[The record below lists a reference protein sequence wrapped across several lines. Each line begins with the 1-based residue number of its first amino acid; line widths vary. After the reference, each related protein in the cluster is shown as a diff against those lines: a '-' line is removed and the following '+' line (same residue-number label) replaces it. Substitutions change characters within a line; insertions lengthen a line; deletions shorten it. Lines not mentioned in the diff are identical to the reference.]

1 MDYSSKITCFSD
13 VSVSV
18 EQFNKRSSVIGIR
31 IGKPDLYFRII
42 FRYDSDVENSP
53 NLAGLSGLAAL
64 INYALFIDRI
74 TVNFPV
80 SEADVRF
87 IREMTRI
94 NNTEVF
100 VNRLCRRRYEFF
112 RKEFL
117 PGEDEVTLENAEG
130 KTRFIFTGSVVDKET
145 RKGSRVAVLS
155 SGGKESLVTTGMMI
169 ENGENPVALFFNESG
184 GHWKLALPS
193 HRYFMESG
201 IDSLRVWSNV
211 DRFYNF
217 MNRNMKILD
226 ERAFK
231 WADDYPVQL
240 FTFPVYLLSFLPAIL
255 DMGIGEVLMGNE
267 FDDPV
272 EEPPFMGIRHY
283 YGVYDQSPDFQ
294 RRFSSYLEE
303 KGIGVRLWSAVYPIY
318 GCVVEDILAN
328 RYPDLYALQRSCHSC
343 HYDAHGNV
351 VPCGKCSKC
360 LGVRLFIG
368 YAGAD
373 PGVIFYHGDSDLAAL
388 VSKEK
393 LKLDPDELKIMMEG
407 LGTGSFRKDTHVS
420 GIHLLPDEKSA
431 MSQIPREFREKIER
445 IITKYT
451 SGCWRLEEKRWV
463 YTECQ
468 QSEDV

>member
-217 MNRNMKILD
+217 MNRPRDL
-226 ERAFK
+226 
-231 WADDYPVQL
+231 PS
-240 FTFPVYLLSFLPAIL
+240 LSSAH
-255 DMGIGEVLMGNE
+255 
-267 FDDPV
+267 
-272 EEPPFMGIRHY
+272 R
-283 YGVYDQSPDFQ
+283 DQ
-294 RRFSSYLEE
+294 
-303 KGIGVRLWSAVYPIY
+303 V
-318 GCVVEDILAN
+318 
-328 RYPDLYALQRSCHSC
+328 
-343 HYDAHGNV
+343 
-351 VPCGKCSKC
+351 
-360 LGVRLFIG
+360 
-368 YAGAD
+368 
-373 PGVIFYHGDSDLAAL
+373 
-388 VSKEK
+388 
-393 LKLDPDELKIMMEG
+393 
-407 LGTGSFRKDTHVS
+407 
-420 GIHLLPDEKSA
+420 
-431 MSQIPREFREKIER
+431 
-445 IITKYT
+445 
-451 SGCWRLEEKRWV
+451 
-463 YTECQ
+463 
-468 QSEDV
+468 